1 MIDNYFDYSKTRE
14 EQLRTFFNLKEVP
27 VQCNE
32 EYIKIP
38 LDLPWAEL
46 EKDIPLAFEKFGWY
60 GMIHRAKSTWD
71 RSKLYGGLGLNYN
84 PNYIFD
90 IEPHAQGLGQPRASE
105 DMMNE
110 SKWMEALTNYDY
122 SSHKGEVALNTYDDC
137 LGLYEPTEVSSFRS
151 IKTIF
156 EKLKVQTF
164 QGRIAEVRA
173 SEMGEGIS
181 ELQKEFIWHTDERN
195 EILSRILIPIIY
207 SEDYWIEFKE
217 TGTRLDFEPGYA
229 YHFNTYKVHRWNFNY
244 HKNIKNRTCI
254 VLGFSPWLEF
264 DGTTWS
270 TNEYFMKKHPT
281 DMVKEGLVI

>member
-1 MIDNYFDYSKTRE
+1 MIDINFDRNKTRE
-14 EQLRTFFNLKEVP
+14 EQLRTFFDIKEVP

-38 LDLPWAEL
+38 LDLPWSEL
-46 EKDIPLAFEKFGWY
+46 QKDIPLAFEKFGWY

-84 PNYIFD
+84 PEYVFD
-90 IEPHAQGLGQPRASE
+90 IERHAQGLGQPRASE
-105 DMMNE
+105 DMMKE
-110 SKWMEALTNYDY
+110 GEWMEALTNYDY
-122 SSHKGEVALNTYDDC
+122 SSHNGEAKLNTYDDC
-137 LGLYEPTEVSSFRS
+137 LGLYKPTEVASFRS
-151 IKTIF
+151 IKSIF
-156 EKLKVQTF
+156 DKLKVQTF

-173 SEMGEGIS
+173 ADMGSDITEM
-181 ELQKEFIWHTDERN
+181 QKEFIWHTDERN

-207 SEDYWIEFKE
+207 NEDYWIEFKE

-244 HKNIKNRTCI
+244 HENIKDRTCI

-264 DGTTWS
+264 DGNRWM
-270 TNEYFMKKHPT
+270 TNEHFMKKHPT
-281 DMVKEGLVI
+281 DMVKEGLII